1 MFNGSGT
8 TGVVCARNNRNY
20 IGIESDKS
28 YCELSRKRIKS
39 VQ

>member
-1 MFNGSGT
+1 GT

-20 IGIESDKS
+20 IGIDSDKS

-39 VQ
+39 IQSKKL